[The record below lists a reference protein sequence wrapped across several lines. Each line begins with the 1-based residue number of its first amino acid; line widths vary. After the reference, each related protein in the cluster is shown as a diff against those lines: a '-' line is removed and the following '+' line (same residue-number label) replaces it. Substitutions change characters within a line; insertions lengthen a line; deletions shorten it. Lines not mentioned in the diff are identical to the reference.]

1 MESLPIFTGHVYF
14 NLGTVG
20 VFSRNNSV
28 PRRVPNDG
36 TIKLLAV
43 KDLDACSAV
52 PRFGKDRYIFLEE
65 QTEEN
70 VRTNDS
76 ICTGTIVCCVFC
88 SSANVSSVYLL
99 EQWNSIIIIIYF
111 LLFFFFFFCV

>member
-1 MESLPIFTGHVYF
+1 
-14 NLGTVG
+14 

-28 PRRVPNDG
+28 PRRVPSDG
-36 TIKLLAV
+36 TIKLLTA
-43 KDLDACSAV
+43 KDLDARSAV

-76 ICTGTIVCCVFC
+76 ICTGTIVCYVFC

-99 EQWNSIIIIIYF
+99 EQWNSIIIIIIIYF

>member
-28 PRRVPNDG
+28 PRRVPSDG
-36 TIKLLAV
+36 TIKLLTA
-43 KDLDACSAV
+43 KDLDVRSAV

-70 VRTNDS
+70 TITNDS
-76 ICTGTIVCCVFC
+76 ICTGTIVCYVFC

-99 EQWNSIIIIIYF
+99 EQWNRVLLLL
-111 LLFFFFFFCV
+111 LLFLIFFFFCV